1 MYFNPYLAKKT
12 SPLFSTTKPLTI
24 LKQRRTKLDIPKAD
38 FDITKAKEDQ
48 SLNRSIKS
56 EELSKSETIAEVSI
70 KNDDSRRNIDLP
82 KQVNKFKSL
91 KKRNFVQKE
100 GHFNTGRWQQDEHER
115 FIEAILKFGN
125 EWKKVQKYVKTRS
138 STQARSHAQ
147 KFLYKVNKSNLLDLD
162 INLTKNSL
170 KSLHD
175 LENKLEEDKFAN
187 AVKVLNLI
195 GFEKTSSSKSKLYSR
210 KIKIPTDDFI
220 TQNSKNPFSIPK

>member
-1 MYFNPYLAKKT
+1 M
-12 SPLFSTTKPLTI
+12 KPLIISEQRIEKIDQIKEEHETI
-24 LKQRRTKLDIPKAD
+24 KIKGVIICPNLNKKEE
-38 FDITKAKEDQ
+38 ITKTDTSTENSVKSHKDTSRSNEN
-48 SLNRSIKS
+48 LNTKM
-56 EELSKSETIAEVSI
+56 KT
-70 KNDDSRRNIDLP
+70 K
-82 KQVNKFKSL
+82 KFKSL

-100 GHFNTGRWQQDEHER
+100 GYFNTGRWQQDEHER

-162 INLTKNSL
+162 ISLNKNSL

-175 LENKLEEDKFAN
+175 LESKLKEEKFAN

-195 GFEKTSSSKSKLYSR
+195 GFEKGSNSKIKLKTR
-210 KIKIPTDDFI
+210 KIKIPEDDFNLTSI
-220 TQNSKNPFSIPK
+220 KNPFSHLK

>member
-1 MYFNPYLAKKT
+1 MSF
-12 SPLFSTTKPLTI
+12 F
-24 LKQRRTKLDIPKAD
+24 KQRKSKPDIIKEEQE
-38 FDITKAKEDQ
+38 TTRAKEDQ
-48 SLNRSIKS
+48 SLNRSTKS
-56 EELSKSETIAEVSI
+56 EELSKSETQAEISI
-70 KNDDSRRNIDLP
+70 KNEDVKKSNEIHRHVN
-82 KQVNKFKSL
+82 NKFKSL

-195 GFEKTSSSKSKLYSR
+195 GFEKTTSSKNKIYSR

-220 TQNSKNPFSIPK
+220 SQNSKNPFSVSK